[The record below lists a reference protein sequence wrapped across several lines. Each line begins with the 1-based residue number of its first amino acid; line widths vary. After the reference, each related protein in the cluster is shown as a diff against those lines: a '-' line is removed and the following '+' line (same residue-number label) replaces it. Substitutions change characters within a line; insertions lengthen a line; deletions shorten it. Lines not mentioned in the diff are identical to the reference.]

1 MFLLASL
8 PVLAQLILNSR
19 DKLGRAEL
27 LHHSRFMVYKQINLL
42 WAGIV
47 MFICTVQQGM
57 KHSNNFRKFFIH
69 ILILGLIIL
78 QFVDIQASTYVVTHI
93 ASNDGARIYEADA
106 TKAFVTSPLA
116 AIVSIAITV
125 LLFKFKFTD
134 CMLTV
139 LHNNNKIF
147 ALNSFLVFFLLL
159 SSRETL
165 IIAEITYLIIFAAKI
180 YPNRAP
186 ADGPTPIELTISK
199 GCPFTQK
206 KG

>member
-1 MFLLASL
+1 MIFIYIKLVFMFLL
-8 PVLAQLILNSR
+8 
-19 DKLGRAEL
+19 
-27 LHHSRFMVYKQINLL
+27 
-42 WAGIV
+42 
-47 MFICTVQQGM
+47 
-57 KHSNNFRKFFIH
+57 
-69 ILILGLIIL
+69 
-78 QFVDIQASTYVVTHI
+78 
-93 ASNDGARIYEADA
+93 
-106 TKAFVTSPLA
+106 
-116 AIVSIAITV
+116 AITV